1 MTVTVTKQTRQTI
14 DGWGA
19 SVVGDTVVDPLV
31 VPEGLSADGLAR
43 LDRLV
48 FRSAGINLVR
58 VFAPGYGT
66 QLETG
71 DLRPRPDDPRFAFM
85 RRVAPL
91 GVRFMLTGADAPAD
105 MKEGKALRHGSES
118 AYAEYLAGVLRVAK
132 DVGAPFTYA
141 AVANEPDNPAALLTM
156 TPEQTALVYARLAEQ
171 VETEDLGV
179 ALVLGDNTGWG
190 DTHTYARAELA
201 LPEASGAAVAV
212 ASHAY
217 GGSPEDMSAVA
228 ELARERDLSVWQTEW
243 GTGCPTCSDERTI
256 DSALDWSRQIATG
269 LVKADA
275 SAWFTFRAVADSTHG
290 PGDALIVRQRDHP
303 EEPFYATKRFQVF
316 RQYASAA
323 PPGARRLEIRVDRG
337 SLPAVAFLRGTAV
350 TLVLTNS
357 GSSAESVELDFGR
370 RVGSL
375 SAFRTSATE
384 DFRTLPS
391 RSYEGRPLR
400 NVLPPRSVTS
410 YALE

>member
-201 LPEASGAAVAV
+201 
-212 ASHAY
+212 
-217 GGSPEDMSAVA
+217 
-228 ELARERDLSVWQTEW
+228 RERDLSVWQTEW